1 MLDTQDCLMLLSEI
15 GDNAAIKQ
23 LLTNGITPEIIKTI
37 NNHRQLDIDAFY
49 TKLRKSYNA
58 KKSQLYGN
66 IVKEKKNDADT
77 VMTTLASLQL
87 QILLF
92 AKNVTEKTSF
102 LKHARLD
109 EISYCI
115 YKYSKDYDL
124 IPCIKILQLVK
135 ADCKYFEYVNRH
147 ETNEK

>member
-1 MLDTQDCLMLLSEI
+1 MLDTQDCLVLLTEI

-23 LLTNGITPEIIKTI
+23 VLEKGITPEIIKTI
-37 NNHRQLDIDAFY
+37 SAHRKLDIDEFY
-49 TKLRKSYNA
+49 TKVRKSYNA

-66 IVKEKKNDADT
+66 IVKEGKNDADT
-77 VMTTLASLQL
+77 VLTTLASLQL

-92 AKNVTEKTSF
+92 AKNVTDKVSF

-115 YKYSKDYDL
+115 YNYSKNYDL
-124 IPCIKILQLVK
+124 IPCLKILQLVK
-135 ADCKYFEYVNRH
+135 ADCKFFEYVNKQ
-147 ETNEK
+147 E